1 VLCSGDMAVLRSL
14 IIVAVAVVAFWFVAG
29 MLGLNVSLFWTLI
42 LSVLL
47 TLALSLVSR
56 PRVSRRWD

>member
-1 VLCSGDMAVLRSL
+1 MAVLRSL
-14 IIVAVAVVAFWFVAG
+14 IIVAIAVVAFWFVAG
-29 MLGLNVSLFWTLI
+29 MLGLNVSLFWTLV

-56 PRVSRRWD
+56 PRASRRWD